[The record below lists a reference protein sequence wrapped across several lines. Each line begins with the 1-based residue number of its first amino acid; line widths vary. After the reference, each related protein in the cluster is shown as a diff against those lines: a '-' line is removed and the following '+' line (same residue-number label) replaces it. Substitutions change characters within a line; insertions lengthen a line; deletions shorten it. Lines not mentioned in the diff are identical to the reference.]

1 MDSFARDIIALI
13 AGRAKIPVD
22 EITPDTALAEIDI
35 QSLDLAEIIFDLEEK
50 FGIVIELNTAEA
62 TSSLSNVGDIIE
74 AVRGLVQAR
83 A

>member
-50 FGIVIELNTAEA
+50 FDIVIELNTAEA